1 MEINEKDKLFKTG
14 GVLGRWIS
22 KGGKRRR
29 KDGGIAEGVYL
40 IKILIII

>member
-1 MEINEKDKLFKTG
+1 MEINKKRVLFKTG
-14 GVLGRWIS
+14 GVLGRKIS
-22 KGGKRRR
+22 KGGRRR